1 MSNDKLLH
9 FKLTGTLQFKKKL
22 WFITIGRSKP
32 IPFTVLDV
40 RHIQIAA
47 LHDVTLESNGVKV
60 AIKPESGSLF
70 DLAFHIE
77 ISYQG
82 AKVYSNSVTL
92 AQLSLMKEVD
102 TPIDFKP
109 LNLHAVMSLW
119 LENAP
124 IANH

>member
-22 WFITIGRSKP
+22 WFVTIGRSKP
-32 IPFTVLDV
+32 IPFAIMDA
-40 RHIQIAA
+40 RHIQVAA
-47 LHDVTLESNGVKV
+47 LHDFTLESNGLKV
-60 AIKPESGSLF
+60 AVKPESGSLF
-70 DLAFHIE
+70 DLQFKIE
-77 ISYQG
+77 VSYQG
-82 AKVYSNSVTL
+82 TAIYSVPITF
-92 AQLSLMKEVD
+92 AQLSTMSEVD
-102 TPIDFKP
+102 IPIDFKP